1 MTSLRNLLA
10 VSLFSAAFLLPGCE
24 SGKKP
29 TTAQTDPFQGKTF
42 PKEIKGPLGIEF
54 VLIPAGS
61 FYMGCDSTDASC
73 KKHSQPKHKVTI
85 TKPFY
90 LSKYPTTKA
99 QLALLEPNYQ
109 YPEKESAHPVNDKSW
124 VEIMIAVDAINN
136 MENTLKYRL
145 PTEAEWEY
153 AARAGSTT
161 KYWFGDD
168 DAGLKDAAWYWD
180 NASQQ
185 SHPVG
190 QKKPN
195 PWGLYDMYGNVNELV
210 NDWAW
215 DDLPEGYPAQSERI
229 DPRGNK
235 NIPVKATARI
245 MRGGNWSSGEE
256 EANSYARS
264 AVWADVRG
272 NKIGFRLAFTPDEHD
287 AVASDMNGQTKK
299 EEPNPSSQN
308 KFYPKKIKGVL
319 GIEFVLI
326 PAGSFYMG
334 CDKTDPSCGENSQPK
349 HKVTISKS
357 YYLSK
362 YPITE
367 AQFAA
372 LFPESSSSN
381 RPTVASWPDAMFFI
395 NTLNNANDTL
405 KYRLPTEA
413 EWEYA
418 ARAGTTTKYWFGDDD
433 AGLKEV
439 AWYQGNSSLNR
450 HPVGKKK
457 PNPWGLYDVYGN
469 VAEWVNDWAGKYSVE
484 SEQTD
489 PRGNLNF
496 PLTTANKVTRG
507 GSWREGYDVVNS
519 YARSEGI
526 ESDFRNGFRIAFTP
540 DESDLVEPGVFQR
553 WFGR

>member
-10 VSLFSAAFLLPGCE
+10 VSLLSAAFLLPGCE
-24 SGKKP
+24 SGQKP

-99 QLALLEPNYQ
+99 QLTLLQPNYQ
-109 YPEKESAHPVNDKSW
+109 YAEKDSAHPANNLRLL
-124 VEIMIAVDAINN
+124 EIMFFIHAINN
-136 MENTLKYRL
+136 MKGTLKYRL

-168 DAGLKDAAWYWD
+168 DAGLKDVAWYWD

-185 SHPVG
+185 PHPVG

-195 PWGLYDMYGNVNELV
+195 PWGLYDMYGNVGEWV
-210 NDWAW
+210 NDWVRE
-215 DDLPEGYPAQSERI
+215 DRLEGYSTQFEQI
-229 DPRGNK
+229 NPRGFK
-235 NIPVKATARI
+235 NIPMTALARI
-245 MRGGNWSSGEE
+245 VRGGNWGSGEE
-256 EANSYARS
+256 DANSYARS
-264 AVWADVRG
+264 AQLFFSPSEKV
-272 NKIGFRLAFTPDEHD
+272 GFRLAFTPDEHD
-287 AVASDMNGQTKK
+287 EIASNVSGETQK
-299 EEPNPSSQN
+299 EEPNSTSQG
-308 KFYPKKIKGVL
+308 KFYPRKIKGVL

-326 PAGSFYMG
+326 SAGTFYMG
-334 CDKTDPSCGENSQPK
+334 CDKTAPFCGENSQPK
-349 HKVTISKS
+349 HKVTITKPF
-357 YYLSK
+357 YLSK

-367 AQFAA
+367 AQYVAV
-372 LFPESSSSN
+372 FPETRSSN
-381 RPTVASWPDAMFFI
+381 YPAVPSWPDAMLFI
-395 NTLNNANDTL
+395 NTLNNANDTF

-439 AWYQGNSSLNR
+439 AWYQGNSSLKT

-469 VAEWVNDWAGKYSVE
+469 VAEWVNDWTGKYPVE

-489 PRGNLNF
+489 PRGYLNV
-496 PLTTANKVTRG
+496 PMTTSKKVIRG
-507 GSWREGYDVVNS
+507 GSYYDGYDVVNS
-519 YARSEGI
+519 YARREGI
-526 ESDFRNGFRIAFTP
+526 DGDQRTGFRIAFTP